1 MIHNKIFTKEFLDF
15 DLNSI
20 SNEVKKNGFFSFE
33 KALSEDFLNNIIND
47 VKRSGLNLNTNN
59 VGGVYYTHGNQFFL
73 THMLAVSESF
83 FDYCTDNKVLDICAK
98 YLGEKFRLKALR
110 YYENFG
116 LQNMEWHTD
125 NRYYSVAEKESTNTK
140 TSGLIFLSYISDV
153 EDGEFQY
160 IKGSHLWSG
169 KNKYNDYTQEYINK
183 NFSKNV
189 VSFKKPKGSII
200 IYDTFG
206 IHRAKPSKNKNFVR
220 KSLFFQV
227 DEELHDL
234 DIANARP

>member
-1 MIHNKIFTKEFLDF
+1 
-15 DLNSI
+15 
-20 SNEVKKNGFFSFE
+20 
-33 KALSEDFLNNIIND
+33 
-47 VKRSGLNLNTNN
+47 
-59 VGGVYYTHGNQFFL
+59 
-73 THMLAVSESF
+73 
-83 FDYCTDNKVLDICAK
+83 
-98 YLGEKFRLKALR
+98 
-110 YYENFG
+110 
-116 LQNMEWHTD
+116 MEWHTD

-234 DIANARP
+234 DIAGHVSEPILIKTEYLKKFDDRIKLFLGFGIKSSLKIYPTTSLDTMPMNKETFTKMSTWFVGRLALKMPGFLRKRIRKLFGISTNK